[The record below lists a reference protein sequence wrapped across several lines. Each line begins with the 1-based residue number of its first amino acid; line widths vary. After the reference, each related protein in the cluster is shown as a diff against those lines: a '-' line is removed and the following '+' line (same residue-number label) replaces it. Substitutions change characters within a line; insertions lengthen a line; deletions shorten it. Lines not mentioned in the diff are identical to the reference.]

1 MVLLG
6 QTADAID
13 KCARKYGFTNIYHV
27 SNMDEAVRKCIE
39 LSVEGDNV
47 VLSPACASWGMYP
60 NYEVRGRDFKERV
73 NYYGGSSKE
82 GQ

>member
-6 QTADAID
+6 QTADDIEN
-13 KCARKYGFTNIYHV
+13 CARKYGFTNIYRV
-27 SNMDEAVRKCIE
+27 DNMDEAVNKCFE
-39 LSVEGDNV
+39 LSAEGDNV

-73 NYYGGSSKE
+73 KYYGGISTQS
-82 GQ
+82 